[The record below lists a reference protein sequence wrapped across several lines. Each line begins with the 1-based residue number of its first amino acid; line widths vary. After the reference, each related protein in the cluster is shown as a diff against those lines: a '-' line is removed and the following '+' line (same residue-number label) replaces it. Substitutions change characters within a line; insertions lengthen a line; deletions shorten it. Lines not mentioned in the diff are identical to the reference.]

1 MFALYSP
8 DILSSKDKQ
17 IKEAIDNAKQLA
29 NELCRQKNPTYDS
42 FMKPLEKAGAEISKL
57 FFPVGHL
64 NSVCNSKE
72 TQELYAACIP
82 LLSDYSTWFNQ
93 NAEIMKAVKRI
104 AETEDLSPARRK
116 SVEDSLRSFRLGGVD
131 LPENKKQ
138 RVKEISLALS
148 ELGNA
153 FFQNL
158 LNATAAYEL
167 EITDPAD
174 MEGIPESDLA
184 GMKTENGWKLTLQMP
199 VYIAYMT
206 HGRNRE
212 IREKLYKAY
221 CTRAPENGGVI
232 ENTMRLRHE
241 LAQLTGFENYAEY
254 SLASKDANSPAD
266 VLRLLETLLER
277 VKKPAEKEIEELKA
291 FFGHEIESHDFMFV
305 SEQYKKHLYGFD
317 EELYRPYFEK
327 NNVINGMISFLD
339 KVFSLRFEK
348 KDVPVWHESV
358 TVYDI
363 SRDGHEFA
371 RLYMDMEARKEKRDG
386 AWMNDWVT
394 RHTEDGQ
401 VIPATAIIAAN
412 FPSAKDG
419 RPSLLR
425 HRDVVTLFHE
435 MGHALHHLC
444 SEIDEA
450 DVSGING
457 VEWDA
462 VEFPSQFLELFAYEE
477 EVLSMFAKHYQT
489 GEIIPAEMVERLK
502 DVRSYHAAL
511 VILRQI
517 EFGMFDMLIHQKPC
531 TEAEVQE
538 ILDKVREKTSLIK
551 PPSYNKFQNG
561 FSHIFSGGYAAGYYS
576 YKWAERMSADA
587 FMEFRKQGIF
597 NRELADRY
605 FGIILKNGG
614 SRKAME
620 LYREFIGR
628 EPGIEGML
636 ELEGIKA

>member
-1 MFALYSP
+1 MFAAYSP
-8 DILSSKDKQ
+8 DILKNKDRQ
-17 IKEAIDNAKQLA
+17 IKEAIENAKRLA
-29 NELCRQKNPTYDS
+29 GELCAQPAPTYDS
-42 FMKPLEKAGAEISKL
+42 FMKPLEKAGAEISRL

-82 LLSDYSTWFNQ
+82 LLSDYSTWFSQ
-93 NAEIMKAVKRI
+93 NADIMKAVKKI
-104 AETEDLSPARRK
+104 AEADDLSTSRRK
-116 SVEDSLRSFRLGGVD
+116 SVEDTLRSFRLGGVD
-131 LPENKKQ
+131 LPADKKQ

-167 EITDPAD
+167 EIIDPAD

-212 IREKLYKAY
+212 IREKLYRAY
-221 CTRAPENGGVI
+221 CTRAPENGEVI

-241 LAQLTGFENYAEY
+241 LAQLTGFSGYAEY
-254 SLASKDANSPAD
+254 SLASKDAESPAD
-266 VLRLLETLLER
+266 VLKLLETLLER

-291 FFGHEIESHDFMFV
+291 FFGQELESHDLMFA

-327 NNVINGMISFLD
+327 NNVIDGMIRFLGE
-339 KVFSLRFEK
+339 VFSLSFER
-348 KDVPVWHESV
+348 VEAPVWHKSV
-358 TVYDI
+358 AVYDI
-363 SRDGHEFA
+363 SRKGHGFA
-371 RLYMDMEARKEKRDG
+371 RLYMDMETRKEKRDG

-394 RHTEDGQ
+394 RHTEDGKI
-401 VIPATAIIAAN
+401 IPATAVIAAN
-412 FPSAKDG
+412 FPAAKDG

-435 MGHALHHLC
+435 MGHALHHIC
-444 SEIDEA
+444 SEVDEA

-477 EVLSMFAKHYQT
+477 DVLAIFARHYQT
-489 GEIIPAEMVERLK
+489 GEIIPAEMVDKLK
-502 DVRSYHAAL
+502 EVRSYHAAL
-511 VILRQI
+511 VILRQV
-517 EFGMFDMLIHQKPC
+517 ELGMFDMLIHRKPC
-531 TEAEVQE
+531 TEAEVQK
-538 ILDKVREKTSLIK
+538 ILDTVRAKTSLIQQ
-551 PPSYNKFQNG
+551 PAYNKFQNG

-587 FMEFRKQGIF
+587 FMEFRKHGIF

-605 FGIILKNGG
+605 FDIILKNGG
-614 SRKAME
+614 SRRAME
-620 LYREFIGR
+620 LYKEFIGR
-628 EPGIEGML
+628 EPGIDAML

>member
-1 MFALYSP
+1 MFAQYSV
-8 DILSSKDKQ
+8 DILKNKENE
-17 IKEAIDNAKQLA
+17 IKEAIENTKRLA
-29 NELCRQKNPTYDS
+29 NDLCRLENPDYDS

-72 TQELYAACIP
+72 TQDLYAACIP
-82 LLSDYSTWFNQ
+82 ILSDYSTWFSQ
-93 NAEIMKAVKRI
+93 NAEIMKAVKKI
-104 AETEDLSPARRK
+104 AEREDLTPSRRK
-116 SVEDSLRSFRLGGVD
+116 SVEDTLRSFRLGGVD
-131 LPENKKQ
+131 LPEDKKQ

-158 LNATAAYEL
+158 LNATAAFEL
-167 EITDPAD
+167 DITDPAD
-174 MEGIPESDLA
+174 VEGMPESDLA
-184 GMKTENGWKLTLQMP
+184 GIKTEKGWKLTLQMP

-206 HGRNRE
+206 HGKNRE

-221 CTRAPENGGVI
+221 CTRAPENGQVI

-241 LAQLTGFENYAEY
+241 LAQLTGFNNYAEY
-254 SLASKDANSPAD
+254 SLASKDADSPAD
-266 VLRLLETLLER
+266 VLNLLNTLLER
-277 VKKPAEKEIEELKA
+277 VKGHAEKEIEELKN
-291 FFGHEIESHDFMFV
+291 FFGQELEAHDFMFA
-305 SEQYKKHLYGFD
+305 SEQYKKHLFGFD

-327 NNVINGMISFLD
+327 NNVTDGMIRFLGRM
-339 KVFSLRFEK
+339 FSLEFVK
-348 KDVPVWHESV
+348 KDEPAWHESV
-358 TVYDI
+358 AVYDI
-363 SRDGHEFA
+363 SRNGKEFA
-371 RLYMDMEARKEKRDG
+371 RIYMDLEARKEKRDG
-386 AWMNDWVT
+386 AWMNDWIT
-394 RHTEDGQ
+394 RHTEDGT
-401 VIPATAIIAAN
+401 VVPATAIIAAN
-412 FPSAKDG
+412 FPASKDG
-419 RPSLLR
+419 HPSLLR

-444 SEIDEA
+444 SEVDEA

-477 EVLSMFAKHYQT
+477 DVLSIFARHFRT
-489 GEIIPAEMVERLK
+489 GETIPAEMVDKLK
-502 DVRSYHAAL
+502 EVRSYHAAL
-511 VILRQI
+511 TIIRQV
-517 EFGMFDMLIHQKPC
+517 EFATFDMLIHQKLC
-531 TEAEVQE
+531 TEADVQE

-551 PPSYNKFQNG
+551 PPAYNRFQNG

-587 FMEFRKQGIF
+587 FMEFKKQGIF
-597 NRELADRY
+597 NQELAERY
-605 FGIILKNGG
+605 FNIILKNGG

-620 LYREFIGR
+620 LYRDFIGR

-636 ELEGIKA
+636 ELEGIK